1 MAIFLHHFK
10 LKNVSRVNDFDRQL
24 HASDVSRRDIIFSYR
39 KEAYINKKKIQLCII
54 GFIGFTISHHDLSI
68 CTHGKHY

>member
-10 LKNVSRVNDFDRQL
+10 FKNVSRVNDFDRQL

-39 KEAYINKKKIQLCII
+39 KEAYINKKK
-54 GFIGFTISHHDLSI
+54 
-68 CTHGKHY
+68 YNYV